1 MWTYNG
7 KRIKEGRA
15 WRNADGIQ
23 HPTSW
28 GRWSDAEKVAAGL
41 VWVDPPASFDNR
53 FYWDANT
60 PKALDDVNAV
70 DTDGNPVLDIDGEQ
84 VVTLGLKS
92 QWKATIKQ
100 QAGGLLAP
108 TDWMVIKASEVA
120 GYSVPAD
127 ILTYRAAVRTA
138 SNTIE
143 TAIDGAANHTAFM
156 ALFDA
161 PVDADGN
168 VTGNA
173 PIADWPSEI

>member
-7 KRIKEGRA
+7 KRIREGRA

-70 DTDGNPVLDIDGEQ
+70 DTDGTGC
-84 VVTLGLKS
+84 
-92 QWKATIKQ
+92 
-100 QAGGLLAP
+100 AGGTCPAHNQH
-108 TDWMVIKASEVA
+108 AAA
-120 GYSVPAD
+120 GCY
-127 ILTYRAAVRTA
+127 LAAV
-138 SNTIE
+138 S
-143 TAIDGAANHTAFM
+143 AIRILDRVYHHIWCT
-156 ALFDA
+156 
-161 PVDADGN
+161 
-168 VTGNA
+168 
-173 PIADWPSEI
+173 ADWWGGIPGTDDHRGSIPGGWVGAFWCCLWWECWWRKRKWGRLGASGSTPNTAGAVER